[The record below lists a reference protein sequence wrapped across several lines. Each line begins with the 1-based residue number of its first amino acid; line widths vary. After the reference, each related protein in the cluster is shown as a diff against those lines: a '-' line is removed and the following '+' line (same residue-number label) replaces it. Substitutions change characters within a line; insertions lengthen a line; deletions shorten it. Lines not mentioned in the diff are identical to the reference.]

1 MRTCLLIA
9 LALGCDSGG
18 NPLSP
23 DAAPDAPA
31 VDAACFPL
39 DDGGTADGGVSFH
52 TDLLPFFQNICANP
66 ECHGGLAGNLDLT
79 AGHEYTSLV
88 GVGALECNG
97 ARKYVDPGHPE
108 ASYVVDKLRGS
119 ICACSGERMPL
130 GGPYFTD
137 AQIALFI
144 SWIAE
149 GAPNN

>member
-1 MRTCLLIA
+1 MGRILF
-9 LALGCDSGG
+9 LALLAGCDSGG
-18 NPLSP
+18 NSVQP
-23 DAAPDAPA
+23 DAAPDAPP

-39 DDGGTADGGVSFH
+39 GDAGSADAGVSFH

-66 ECHGGLAGNLDLT
+66 ECHGGLAGGLDLS
-79 AGHEYTSLV
+79 AGHEYSSLV
-88 GVGALECNG
+88 GVNAMECGG

-108 ASYVVDKLRGS
+108 GSYIVDKLRGS
-119 ICACSGERMPL
+119 ICACMGERMPL

-144 SWIAE
+144 NWIAE